1 MSSKNDN
8 NIKAVR
14 KKRSFKDILFKVVIG
29 IIFFVSLGTLIYSGY
44 KIYRWYDDNRNN
56 EQLAKE
62 IQNNTKTNTKDGG
75 DLVNPPE
82 DTNDSYW
89 KYKNMNLSSV
99 DFSEL
104 LKENSDTVGWIW
116 VNGTDIDFPVV
127 KTSSNSYYLRHSF
140 DKTYNGA
147 GWIFMDYR
155 NNNKDFD
162 YNTVIYGHSMKNHS
176 MFWSLRK
183 TLNREWYNNYENRI
197 IKFSTPYENTL
208 WQVFSVYKIKAESYY
223 IRTDF
228 YDDNDFS
235 SWISKVKSRSMFDF
249 GTSVNAKDKV
259 ITLSSCYDSNDTRM
273 VLHAKLIKK
282 EVR

>member
-1 MSSKNDN
+1 
-8 NIKAVR
+8 
-14 KKRSFKDILFKVVIG
+14 
-29 IIFFVSLGTLIYSGY
+29 
-44 KIYRWYDDNRNN
+44 
-56 EQLAKE
+56 
-62 IQNNTKTNTKDGG
+62 
-75 DLVNPPE
+75 
-82 DTNDSYW
+82 
-89 KYKNMNLSSV
+89 
-99 DFSEL
+99 
-104 LKENSDTVGWIW
+104 
-116 VNGTDIDFPVV
+116 
-127 KTSSNSYYLRHSF
+127 
-140 DKTYNGA
+140 
-147 GWIFMDYR
+147 MDYR